1 MKRKRELMSGSA
13 ALTPGLLD
21 RAIVINVSA
30 ALRKFYTALAEIES
44 QKRGTV
50 VTAEELVR
58 EMRGDGG
65 THD

>member
-13 ALTPGLLD
+13 VLPPGFPD

-30 ALRKFYTALAEIES
+30 VLRKFYTALAEIES
-44 QKRGTV
+44 KKRGTV

-65 THD
+65 NHD